1 MIKIAVQSHNGRRS
15 VKGIRRGYM
24 IPKRI
29 LKVQHNFSDETRP
42 QLSNDGNIVNATMN
56 ASMQPFLKSSF
67 VVVDESGNIDQS
79 FTGKLVIKCS
89 HTEDTE
95 EVNITEGKAALSTHL
110 VKRRINS
117 VIDDHACDLR
127 YDFFAT
133 SIAQQ
138 KWHTWHIRV
147 NVGDPSQITTTTGPR
162 SVTIGS
168 SQQWDQLCVSFL
180 DSHAILIEKNT
191 LADTSAKNKLN

>member
-1 MIKIAVQSHNGRRS
+1 MGQQGMIKIAVQSHNGRRS

-29 LKVQHNFSDETRP
+29 LKVQHNFSDDTRP

-117 VIDDHACDLR
+117 VIDDHACDFKR
-127 YDFFAT
+127 TFVT
-133 SIAQQ
+133 SIAKQ
-138 KWHTWHIRV
+138 KWHTWHICV
-147 NVGDPSQITTTTGPR
+147 KAGDP
-162 SVTIGS
+162 
-168 SQQWDQLCVSFL
+168 
-180 DSHAILIEKNT
+180 
-191 LADTSAKNKLN
+191 